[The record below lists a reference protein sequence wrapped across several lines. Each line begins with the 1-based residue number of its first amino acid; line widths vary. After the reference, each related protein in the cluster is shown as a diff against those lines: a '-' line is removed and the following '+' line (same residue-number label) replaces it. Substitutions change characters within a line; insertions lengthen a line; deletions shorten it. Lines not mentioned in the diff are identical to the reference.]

1 MLATVAL
8 VTAVLATPAAQ
19 SHPVGPVVGR
29 TSGAPS
35 AQDAPELDFRA
46 PTSMAAYADRLERVD
61 RRRILAV
68 MRLVGLVAPGRPIRV
83 VLAPEGSGLARGTPE
98 WVAGYTRG
106 NSGVIVLFPER
117 APSYPN
123 DSLEELLQH
132 EVAHVLIG
140 RAAGGRRVPRW
151 FHEGL
156 ALAAE
161 RAWSLGDRARFVYE
175 VARRGAVPVQ
185 SLEARF
191 DGDQASVML
200 AYSIAGAFVEELLVE
215 HGPEWPSR
223 LLAAMA
229 GGRSF
234 DEAFRETS
242 GSTVE
247 GTNEAFWGRRR
258 FVAVWLPWAT
268 NPATMWSLITI
279 LALAAIVRLRARR
292 AARRRQW
299 ALEEGPDTPTEP
311 PYTVH

>member
-1 MLATVAL
+1 MLATAAL
-8 VTAVLATPAAQ
+8 VTAVLTTPAAR
-19 SHPVGPVVGR
+19 PPPAGR
-29 TSGAPS
+29 SIRWTDSARS

-46 PTSMAAYADRLERVD
+46 PASMAAYANRLERVD

-68 MRLVGLVAPGRPIRV
+68 MRLVGLVEPGPPIRV
-83 VLAPEGSGLARGTPE
+83 ALVPEDAGLARRTPD

-161 RAWSLGDRARFVYE
+161 RTWSLGDRARFIYE

-185 SLEARF
+185 GLEARF

-200 AYSIAGAFVEELLVE
+200 AYSIAGAFVEDLLVE
-215 HGPEWPSR
+215 HGPQWPAH

-229 GGRSF
+229 GGQSF
-234 DEAFRETS
+234 DEAFHDAS

-247 GTNEAFWGRRR
+247 AANEAFWRHRRLL
-258 FVAVWLPWAT
+258 AVWVPWAT
-268 NPATMWSLITI
+268 SPATLWSIITL
-279 LALAAIVRLRARR
+279 LALAAIVRLKARR

-299 ALEEGPDTPTEP
+299 AIEEGPDTPTGP